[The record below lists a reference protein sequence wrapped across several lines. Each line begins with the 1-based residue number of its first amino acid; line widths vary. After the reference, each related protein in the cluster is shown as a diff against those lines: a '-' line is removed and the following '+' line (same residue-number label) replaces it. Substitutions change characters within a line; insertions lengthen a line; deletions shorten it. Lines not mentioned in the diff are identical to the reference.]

1 MVGEGHTFDVQD
13 DDLALDRVGVDGAA
27 VLALVQRM
35 NIAHLQVPLLHVP
48 TAKRF
53 DSVSTPQFW
62 SQLRTG
68 SQTFGLRLG
77 LRLGLGGLVSLN
89 VSAPPL
95 L

>member
-13 DDLALDRVGVDGAA
+13 DDLALDWVGVDGAA

-35 NIAHLQVPLLHVP
+35 NIAHLQVPFLHVP
-48 TAKRF
+48 TTKRF

-62 SQLRTG
+62 SQLRSG